1 MKNGYVEEQNYV
13 SENVGP
19 TLNTTGGSIY
29 TIFIADN
36 IQVYKIQINT
46 LGTRIFSWEM
56 KPNKYYVETIH
67 IIK

>member
-19 TLNTTGGSIY
+19 TLNTTGDSIY

-56 KPNKYYVETIH
+56 KLNKYYVETID